1 MKELNSQS
9 SWTFELGTN
18 ECINVSILIIMGFQQ
33 RDRQDSQNLII
44 DTFCRQPVTRTQIII
59 GTEKYTDS
67 RFLRIMMIMMMM
79 MMMMITLK
87 ELVKIKKLLE
97 L

>member
-1 MKELNSQS
+1 MKELNTQS
-9 SWTFELGTN
+9 SWTFELGTH
-18 ECINVSILIIMGFQQ
+18 EWINVPILIIMGFQQ
-33 RDRQDSQNLII
+33 RDRQDSQNLNI
-44 DTFCRQPVTRTQIII
+44 DTFCRQPVTSTQTII

-67 RFLRIMMIMMMM
+67 RFLRIMM

-87 ELVKIKKLLE
+87 ELVKLKKLLE